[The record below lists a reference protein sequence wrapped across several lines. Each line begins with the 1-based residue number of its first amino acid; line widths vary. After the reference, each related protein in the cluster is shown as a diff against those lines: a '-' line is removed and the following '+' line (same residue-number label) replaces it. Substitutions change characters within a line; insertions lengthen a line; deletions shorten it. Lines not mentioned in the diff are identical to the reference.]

1 MSVQETNAR
10 PRWRRILRGVALVA
24 VSLFLI
30 VLVGRVAWG
39 YVEASR
45 LRREIS
51 KIQAAGQPLTFKDL
65 NAALPKVDERDDAG
79 PYYQAAMALLRD
91 GGSTPLWDAYNA
103 YLDAL
108 SKSPASRPAGAT
120 AEQIDLLLKDNAL
133 TLDML
138 DRGAKCPGCRFDIG
152 VENGM
157 GYCLERLSR
166 VRAIARLVGLRA
178 LVRASN
184 GDADGA
190 VDSLI
195 CMLKMLRT
203 LDDQPV
209 MICFLVKVAC
219 TSLAS
224 MDAKTVLETSQPSD
238 SAMGRLQEAFLAA
251 DPPRSMERVML
262 TERVLGLEIMR
273 DTLAGSVSLG
283 GPRDTTTNLSGQ
295 FPASGFWSRPM
306 MQHMA
311 VGYLQ
316 DSARFVSNA
325 GKPWPDALMA
335 IRSSGEARSTFGQ
348 IVAPPLAKM
357 CTLTARAVADSR
369 CTAVAIMVERY
380 RRTHGRLPETLADLV
395 PEYVRSLPVDP
406 FTGKD
411 LLYRHDERS
420 YVVYSV
426 GEDQTDSG
434 GAVDPDEQ
442 HKQPQDNGIRIRLRA
457 TG

>member
-1 MSVQETNAR
+1 MSVQETNVR
-10 PRWRRILRGVALVA
+10 PRWRRILRGFALVA

-30 VLVGRVAWG
+30 VLVGRLAWG
-39 YVEASR
+39 YVEARR
-45 LRREIS
+45 LREEIS
-51 KIQAAGQPLTFKDL
+51 KIQAAGQPMTFKDL
-65 NAALPKVDERDDAG
+65 NATLPKVDERDDAG

-103 YLDAL
+103 YVDAL

-166 VRAIARLVGLRA
+166 VRAIAKLVGLRA

-195 CMLKMLRT
+195 CMLKTLRA

-209 MICFLVKVAC
+209 MICFMVRVAC

-224 MDAKTVLETSQPSD
+224 MNAKTVLETSQPSD

-316 DSARFVSNA
+316 DFARFVSNA
-325 GKPWPDALMA
+325 EKPWPDVLMA
-335 IRSSGEARSTFGQ
+335 IQGSGEARSTFGQ

-357 CTLTARAVADSR
+357 CTLTPKQAN
-369 CTAVAIMVERY
+369 I
-380 RRTHGRLPETLADLV
+380 HG
-395 PEYVRSLPVDP
+395 SL
-406 FTGKD
+406 T
-411 LLYRHDERS
+411 
-420 YVVYSV
+420 
-426 GEDQTDSG
+426 
-434 GAVDPDEQ
+434 
-442 HKQPQDNGIRIRLRA
+442 
-457 TG
+457 

>member
-1 MSVQETNAR
+1 M
-10 PRWRRILRGVALVA
+10 
-24 VSLFLI
+24 
-30 VLVGRVAWG
+30 
-39 YVEASR
+39 
-45 LRREIS
+45 
-51 KIQAAGQPLTFKDL
+51 TFKDL

-103 YLDAL
+103 YVDAL

-120 AEQIDLLLKDNAL
+120 AEQVDRLLKDNAL

-152 VENGM
+152 LENGM

-166 VRAIARLVGLRA
+166 VRSIAKIVGLRA
-178 LVRASN
+178 VVRASN

-209 MICFLVKVAC
+209 IICFLVKVAC

-224 MDAKTVLETSQPSD
+224 SDAKTVLETSQPSD

-251 DPPRSMERVML
+251 DPPGSIERVML

-283 GPRDTTTNLSGQ
+283 GPPDTTTNLSGQ
-295 FPASGFWSRPM
+295 YPTPSFWSRPM

-316 DSARFVSNA
+316 DFARSMSNA
-325 GKPWPDALMA
+325 GKPWPDVLMA
-335 IRSSGEARSTFGQ
+335 AQGSGEAKSILGQ
-348 IVAPPLAKM
+348 ILAPSLAKM
-357 CTLTARAVADSR
+357 YTQTARGVAGSR

-380 RRTHGRLPETLADLV
+380 RRTHGRPPATLAALV
-395 PEYVRSLPVDP
+395 PEYVRSLPLDP

-434 GAVDPDEQ
+434 GAVHPDEQ
-442 HKQPQDNGIRIRLRA
+442 HKQPQDNGIRMRLRA